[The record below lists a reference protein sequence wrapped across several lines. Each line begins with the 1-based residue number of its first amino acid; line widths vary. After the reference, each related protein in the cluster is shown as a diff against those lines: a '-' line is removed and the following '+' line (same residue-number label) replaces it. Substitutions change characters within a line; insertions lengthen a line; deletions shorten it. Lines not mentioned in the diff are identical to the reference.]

1 MSREA
6 DIIQG
11 LVARGLPLHVAQGV
25 TANMIA
31 ESGLDTGINELN
43 PIVPGSRGGFGLNQW
58 TGPRRRAIESAAR
71 ERGVPVDDLDFQ
83 LDFTMEELRGPERRA
98 FDRLMRAGNAE
109 EAARSYSNDFLR
121 PGIPHLDARL
131 RHARRIAGGG
141 APAASSRGGQASAGS
156 QATQGQQV
164 PQQPMQDA
172 SQAFAAQ
179 YPGLVNPGQRQE
191 PGQQQENALAQ
202 DEPQR
207 RQRNA
212 LDPEAFMSRRRFG
225 EQQMPP
231 QQISE
236 FRPRSMMRRST

>member
-6 DIIQG
+6 QIIQG

-31 ESGLDTGINELN
+31 ESNLDTGINEIN

-58 TGPRRRAIESAAR
+58 TGPRRRALESAAR
-71 ERGVPVDDLDFQ
+71 ERGVSVDDLDFQ

-98 FDRLMRAGNAE
+98 FDRLMRAETAE
-109 EAARSYSNDFLR
+109 DAARSYSNDFLR

-131 RHARRIAGGG
+131 RHARRIAGDPNI
-141 APAASSRGGQASAGS
+141 ATSATANFTDRIPQNDRQPAQAMPL
-156 QATQGQQV
+156 TDV
-164 PQQPMQDA
+164 

-179 YPGLVNPGQRQE
+179 YPGLANPS
-191 PGQQQENALAQ
+191 QQQENALAQ
-202 DEPQR
+202 REPER
-207 RQRNA
+207 REPQRNA
-212 LDPEAFMSRRRFG
+212 LDAEAFMSRRRFG
-225 EQQMPP
+225 EQMPP
-231 QQISE
+231 QQIAE

>member
-1 MSREA
+1 MRRREA
-6 DIIQG
+6 EVIQG

-31 ESGLDTGINELN
+31 ESNLDTGINELN

-58 TGPRRRAIESAAR
+58 TGPRRRAIEAAAR

-98 FDRLMRAGNAE
+98 FDRLMRAETAE
-109 EAARSYSNDFLR
+109 DAARSYSNDFLR

-131 RHARRIAGGG
+131 RHARRIAGDPNI
-141 APAASSRGGQASAGS
+141 ATSATANFTDRIPQHDRQPAQAMPF
-156 QATQGQQV
+156 TDV
-164 PQQPMQDA
+164 

-179 YPGLVNPGQRQE
+179 YPGLANPS
-191 PGQQQENALAQ
+191 QQQENALAQ
-202 DEPQR
+202 REPEQR
-207 RQRNA
+207 EPQRNA
-212 LDPEAFMSRRRFG
+212 LDAEAFMSRRRFG
-225 EQQMPP
+225 EQMPP
-231 QQISE
+231 QQIAE

>member
-6 DIIQG
+6 QIIQG
-11 LVARGLPLHVAQGV
+11 LMARGLPLHVAQGV

-31 ESGLDTGINELN
+31 ESNLDTGINEIN

-58 TGPRRRAIESAAR
+58 TGPRRRAIEAAAR

-98 FDRLMRAGNAE
+98 FDRLMRAETAE
-109 EAARSYSNDFLR
+109 DAARSYSNDFLR

-131 RHARRIAGGG
+131 RHARRIAGDPNI
-141 APAASSRGGQASAGS
+141 ATSATANFTDRIPQNDRQPAQAMPFSD
-156 QATQGQQV
+156 V
-164 PQQPMQDA
+164 

-179 YPGLVNPGQRQE
+179 YPGLANPGQQN
-191 PGQQQENALAQ
+191 GENALAQ
-202 DEPQR
+202 REPER
-207 RQRNA
+207 REPQRNA
-212 LDPEAFMSRRRFG
+212 LDAEEFMSRRRFG
-225 EQQMPP
+225 EQIPP
-231 QQISE
+231 QQIAE